1 MKRELEW
8 CNNVPGYEQV
18 MAQSAGMTPLQR
30 SLSKLEAEREVQK
43 YAAQFVDEAAEEEE
57 DDGTDGR
64 LTLVE
69 PDTDEVQETR
79 PDQQKL
85 EGAVYEDM
93 PKQGEAEEVVVPIYA
108 EPCVTA
114 MPAATTIPGLGPV
127 PVRKEKLVV
136 MIRHGKTENNK
147 LGLFTGW
154 DDVPLATD
162 GVEEA
167 RRAGQLLRLHGFEF
181 DAVYTSWLSRAIETA
196 WLVMDEMDCLW
207 LPIIKSWRLNERMY
221 GDLTGLSK
229 AMVKQRHGDKQFR
242 AWRRGYAVKP
252 PPVSSF
258 SPQYPGNDERYR
270 KYLKDRRF
278 SLSET
283 IIRSIESQ
291 NFSLHRKLPKS
302 ESLKDCM
309 DRTIPYF
316 TDQIMPEAIDKGK
329 RVLIASS
336 ENAIRGLLMHLCEI
350 PEDKI
355 AGLEIPNGLPLI
367 YSFNS
372 KCIKLL
378 DDGSIEDPLERY
390 NFGSSASYLFRPCQ
404 NPDGSD
410 DDTCDLT
417 FGDVPLTLEEREL
430 VRSIRNPAGN
440 AT

>member
-1 MKRELEW
+1 M
-8 CNNVPGYEQV
+8 
-18 MAQSAGMTPLQR
+18 
-30 SLSKLEAEREVQK
+30 
-43 YAAQFVDEAAEEEE
+43 
-57 DDGTDGR
+57 
-64 LTLVE
+64 
-69 PDTDEVQETR
+69 
-79 PDQQKL
+79 
-85 EGAVYEDM
+85 
-93 PKQGEAEEVVVPIYA
+93 
-108 EPCVTA
+108 
-114 MPAATTIPGLGPV
+114 
-127 PVRKEKLVV
+127 
-136 MIRHGKTENNK
+136 
-147 LGLFTGW
+147 
-154 DDVPLATD
+154 
-162 GVEEA
+162 
-167 RRAGQLLRLHGFEF
+167 
-181 DAVYTSWLSRAIETA
+181 
-196 WLVMDEMDCLW
+196 
-207 LPIIKSWRLNERMY
+207 
-221 GDLTGLSK
+221 TGLSK

-417 FGDVPLTLEEREL
+417 FADVPLTLEEREL
-430 VRSIRNPAGN
+430 VRSIRNPVGN